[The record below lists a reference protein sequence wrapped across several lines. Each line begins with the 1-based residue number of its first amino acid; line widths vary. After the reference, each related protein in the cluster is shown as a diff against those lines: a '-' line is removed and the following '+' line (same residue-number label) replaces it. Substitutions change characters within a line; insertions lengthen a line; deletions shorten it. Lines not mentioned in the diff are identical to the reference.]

1 MVRVKQEKTSQIINI
16 FHSSSQGVTIFRI
29 LLSACAHC
37 RQNRCFNS
45 PRRLTGRRNSPRR
58 LARFEK
64 GVLDVAHGDLRV
76 PPPWTLFMI
85 SKKKERRQPFNIFQ
99 TVCFCK
105 VVSTRNWT
113 HGRHKDYFSPLQIGW
128 DIVVIMHLV
137 TQSSP
142 PVAKL
147 SNLNWLVVM
156 TPTDFPNIST
166 WTFRMTSRNLCRT
179 GAGSGWARS
188 AGGGASRLVLQL
200 WIWETSICLT
210 LRAVPI
216 GNCRWMWGFGN

>member
-1 MVRVKQEKTSQIINI
+1 MVRVKQENI
-16 FHSSSQGVTIFRI
+16 PDHQYFHNSSQGVTIFRI

-85 SKKKERRQPFNIFQ
+85 SKKERGDSLSTSFN
-99 TVCFCK
+99 CLFCK
-105 VVSTRNWT
+105 VVPQEIGLMADTKIISQLCNRM
-113 HGRHKDYFSPLQIGW
+113 RHRCHNAPSD
-128 DIVVIMHLV
+128 
-137 TQSSP
+137 
-142 PVAKL
+142 PVFTTSAKL

-156 TPTDFPNIST
+156 TPTDFPNIMN
-166 WTFRMTSRNLCRT
+166 FQDDFAQFVQDRGRVRMGQVS
-179 GAGSGWARS
+179 WWW
-188 AGGGASRLVLQL
+188 ASRLVLQL

-216 GNCRWMWGFGN
+216 GNCRWM

>member
-1 MVRVKQEKTSQIINI
+1 MVRVKQENI
-16 FHSSSQGVTIFRI
+16 PDHQYFHNSSQGVTIFRI

-85 SKKKERRQPFNIFQ
+85 SKKKREETAFQ
-99 TVCFCK
+99 HLSTVCFVK
-105 VVSTRNWT
+105 WF
-113 HGRHKDYFSPLQIGW
+113 HKKLDSWQTQRLFLTPAIGW

-179 GAGSGWARS
+179 GAGSGWAKS
-188 AGGGASRLVLQL
+188 AGGGLV
-200 WIWETSICLT
+200 
-210 LRAVPI
+210 
-216 GNCRWMWGFGN
+216 G

>member
-1 MVRVKQEKTSQIINI
+1 MVRVKQENI
-16 FHSSSQGVTIFRI
+16 PDHQYFHNSSQGVTIFRI

-85 SKKKERRQPFNIFQ
+85 SKKERGDSLSTSFN
-99 TVCFCK
+99 CLFCK
-105 VVSTRNWT
+105 VVPQEIGLMADTKIISHPCNRM
-113 HGRHKDYFSPLQIGW
+113 RHRCGL
-128 DIVVIMHLV
+128 MHLV

-142 PVAKL
+142 PVQNCQTWTGWWWWHPQISQTSPHEL
-147 SNLNWLVVM
+147 SGWLRAICAGQGQGQDGPGQLVV
-156 TPTDFPNIST
+156 
-166 WTFRMTSRNLCRT
+166 
-179 GAGSGWARS
+179 G
-188 AGGGASRLVLQL
+188 
-200 WIWETSICLT
+200 
-210 LRAVPI
+210 
-216 GNCRWMWGFGN
+216 

>member
-1 MVRVKQEKTSQIINI
+1 MVRVKQENI
-16 FHSSSQGVTIFRI
+16 PDHQYFHSSSQGVTIFRI

-85 SKKKERRQPFNIFQ
+85 SKKKRGDSLSTSFN
-99 TVCFCK
+99 CLFCK
-105 VVSTRNWT
+105 VVPQEIGLMADTKIISHPCNRMRHRCHNAPSDPVFTTSCKIVKPELVGGDDT
-113 HGRHKDYFSPLQIGW
+113 HRFPKHLHMNFQDDIAQFVQDRGR
-128 DIVVIMHLV
+128 V
-137 TQSSP
+137 
-142 PVAKL
+142 
-147 SNLNWLVVM
+147 
-156 TPTDFPNIST
+156 
-166 WTFRMTSRNLCRT
+166 RMGQVS
-179 GAGSGWARS
+179 WWW
-188 AGGGASRLVLQL
+188 ASRLVLQL

>member
-1 MVRVKQEKTSQIINI
+1 MVRVKQENI
-16 FHSSSQGVTIFRI
+16 PDHQYFHSSSQGVTIFRI

-85 SKKKERRQPFNIFQ
+85 SKKERGDSLSTSFN
-99 TVCFCK
+99 CLFCK
-105 VVSTRNWT
+105 VVPQEIGLMADTKIISHPCNRM
-113 HGRHKDYFSPLQIGW
+113 RHRCHNAPSD
-128 DIVVIMHLV
+128 
-137 TQSSP
+137 
-142 PVAKL
+142 PVFTTSAKL

-166 WTFRMTSRNLCRT
+166 
-179 GAGSGWARS
+179 
-188 AGGGASRLVLQL
+188 
-200 WIWETSICLT
+200 
-210 LRAVPI
+210 
-216 GNCRWMWGFGN
+216 

>member
-1 MVRVKQEKTSQIINI
+1 M
-16 FHSSSQGVTIFRI
+16 TIFRI

-85 SKKKERRQPFNIFQ
+85 SKKREETAFQ
-99 TVCFCK
+99 HLSTVCFVKWFHKKLDSWQTKIISHPCN
-105 VVSTRNWT
+105 RM
-113 HGRHKDYFSPLQIGW
+113 RHRCHNAPSD
-128 DIVVIMHLV
+128 
-137 TQSSP
+137 
-142 PVAKL
+142 PVFTTSAKL

-156 TPTDFPNIST
+156 TPTDFPNISMN
-166 WTFRMTSRNLCRT
+166 FQDDIAQFVQDRGRVRMGQVSWCRASPSTVDLGNINLLDTAC
-179 GAGSGWARS
+179 S
-188 AGGGASRLVLQL
+188 ANRKLPMDVR
-200 WIWETSICLT
+200 I
-210 LRAVPI
+210 
-216 GNCRWMWGFGN
+216 

>member
-1 MVRVKQEKTSQIINI
+1 MVRVKQENI
-16 FHSSSQGVTIFRI
+16 PDHQYFHNSSQGVTIFRI

-85 SKKKERRQPFNIFQ
+85 SKKRREETAFQ
-99 TVCFCK
+99 HLSTVCFVK
-105 VVSTRNWT
+105 WF
-113 HGRHKDYFSPLQIGW
+113 HKKLDSWQTQRLFLTPAIGW
-128 DIVVIMHLV
+128 DIVVIIHLV

-142 PVAKL
+142 PVQNCQTWTGWRWWHPQISQTYPHEL
-147 SNLNWLVVM
+147 SGWHRAICAGQGQGQDGPGRLVV
-156 TPTDFPNIST
+156 
-166 WTFRMTSRNLCRT
+166 
-179 GAGSGWARS
+179 G
-188 AGGGASRLVLQL
+188 
-200 WIWETSICLT
+200 
-210 LRAVPI
+210 
-216 GNCRWMWGFGN
+216 

>member
-1 MVRVKQEKTSQIINI
+1 M
-16 FHSSSQGVTIFRI
+16 TIFRI

-85 SKKKERRQPFNIFQ
+85 SKKKRGDSLSTSFHKKLDSGQ
-99 TVCFCK
+99 TLL
-105 VVSTRNWT
+105 
-113 HGRHKDYFSPLQIGW
+113 DYFSPHRMRHRCHNAPS
-128 DIVVIMHLV
+128 D
-137 TQSSP
+137 
-142 PVAKL
+142 PVFTSAKL
-147 SNLNWLVVM
+147 SNLKWLVVM
-156 TPTDFPNIST
+156 TPTDFPNIS

-188 AGGGASRLVLQL
+188 AGGGLV
-200 WIWETSICLT
+200 
-210 LRAVPI
+210 
-216 GNCRWMWGFGN
+216 G